1 MTVLLWSSLTP
12 AQQVALVEG
21 RQVFYDAGC
30 DLLDSDDVF
39 ITSLNDEESSDFIAA
54 GSSVDRDIYRT
65 LHGSARLRIS
75 RELLWGSQRLR
86 PYHLISSDNINWYRR
101 NLGVF
106 LPTTPEKALGETPAV
121 FEVECF
127 DKLDVLNQPHGESY
141 SLAAGELVIEA
152 MENLISAAGET
163 KFIISQTSAAVT
175 APANKLFPLSD
186 ENTTLEIINA
196 LAESIGYR
204 PLFADREGFYRS
216 APYVSPSDL
225 PRVWTYNADSERST
239 VSEQRTSVADY
250 YGAAN
255 RVIGYNDDISNDIPT
270 IANGGIVE
278 LSNAADGPTSIAARG
293 RTITRP
299 IISGTYASTEALTAA
314 VQAALD
320 VEKRV
325 ANFVELRV
333 GASAVH
339 GHFDAVRYMDSAIP
353 VDGNFVVTA
362 WSLPLDG
369 SDMSLSL
376 RGV

>member
-1 MTVLLWSSLTP
+1 MTVLLWGSLTP

-30 DLLDSDDVF
+30 DVLDSDDVF

-54 GSSVDRDIYRT
+54 GSSVDRGIYRT

-86 PYHLISSDNINWYRR
+86 PYHLISADGVTFYRR

-106 LPTTPEKALGETPAV
+106 LPSTPEKALGETPAV

-127 DKLDVLNQPHGESY
+127 DKLDVLNQPHGASY
-141 SLAAGELVIEA
+141 SLAAGELVIAA
-152 MENLISAAGET
+152 MEALITAAGES
-163 KFIISQTSAAVT
+163 KFIINQTSAAVT
-175 APANKLFPLSD
+175 APADKLFPLSD
-186 ENTTLEIINA
+186 ESTTLEIVNA
-196 LAESIGYR
+196 LAASIGYR
-204 PLFADREGFYRS
+204 ALFADREGFYRS
-216 APYVSPSDL
+216 RPYVSPENL
-225 PRVWTYNADSERST
+225 PRVWTYNANGDRST

-255 RVIGYNDDISNDIPT
+255 KIIGYNDDISNDVPT

-278 LSNAADGPTSIAARG
+278 LSNVADGPTSIAARG
-293 RTITRP
+293 RTIPR
-299 IISGTYASTEALTAA
+299 ILRGTYASTEALTTA

-325 ANFVELRV
+325 ANFVELKV
-333 GASAVH
+333 APSAVH
-339 GHFDAVRYMDSAIP
+339 GHFDAVRYMDSEIP
-353 VDGNFVVTA
+353 VDGSFVVTA